1 MLKVIKKVT
10 LKGLLISFVVFCD
23 VFNIKYDK
31 NNIFAYYTAVTR
43 CLFIHNL
50 NKKVMIQEKKQT
62 ENVARSTFEETK
74 VDDGF
79 LILTYK
85 NDQNTTQNLVKEM
98 HSDFI
103 QFHFCIKGSCKFI
116 FNEGRY
122 SLNILEENSL
132 LLYNPQREL
141 PINLEIDPNSWIVSI
156 LIAIKKF
163 HGLFSQ
169 EADYISFLDEDNK
182 DKKYY
187 KDGVISPSLAI
198 VLNQLINYNLNH
210 NIKNLYY
217 RGKAYE
223 LLSLYFNRSEDANIE
238 QCPFL
243 VDETNIIKIRK
254 AKDIII
260 SRMAE
265 PPSLQELA
273 DEIGFNLRKL
283 KEGFKQIY
291 GDSVFSLLF
300 DYKMEVARKLLESGE
315 NNVNEV
321 GLKVGYST
329 SSHFIAAFK
338 KKYGTTPK
346 KYIMSLN

>member
-1 MLKVIKKVT
+1 M
-10 LKGLLISFVVFCD
+10 IS
-23 VFNIKYDK
+23 DK
-31 NNIFAYYTAVTR
+31 NQI
-43 CLFIHNL
+43 
-50 NKKVMIQEKKQT
+50 
-62 ENVARSTFEETK
+62 ENVAQSSFEETK
-74 VDDGF
+74 VDVGF
-79 LILTYK
+79 FVFTYK
-85 NDQNTTQNLVKEM
+85 NDKSVFQSIVKEV
-98 HSDFI
+98 HNDFI
-103 QFHFCIKGSCKFI
+103 QFHFCIKGSAKFI

-122 SLNILEENSL
+122 ALNILEENSL

-141 PINLEIDPNSWIVSI
+141 PINLEIHPNSWMVTI
-156 LIAIKKF
+156 LISIKKF

-169 EADYISFLDEDNK
+169 EADYISFLSEDNK

-187 KDGVISPSLAI
+187 KDGIISPSMAI
-198 VLNQLINYNLNH
+198 VLNQVISYNLNKS
-210 NIKNLYY
+210 IKSLYFK
-217 RGKAYE
+217 GKAYE
-223 LLSLYFNRSEDANIE
+223 LLSLYFNRSEDANTE

-243 VDETNIIKIRK
+243 VDETNVIKIRK
-254 AKDIII
+254 AKEIII

-273 DEIGFNLRKL
+273 DEIGLNLKKL

-291 GDSVFSLLF
+291 GDSVFSFLF

-329 SSHFIAAFK
+329 ASHFIAAFK

>member
-1 MLKVIKKVT
+1 MNHEMTNQK
-10 LKGLLISFVVFCD
+10 
-23 VFNIKYDK
+23 
-31 NNIFAYYTAVTR
+31 
-43 CLFIHNL
+43 
-50 NKKVMIQEKKQT
+50 
-62 ENVARSTFEETK
+62 NVAQSSFEETK

-85 NDQNTTQNLVKEM
+85 NESIDIQNAAKEID
-98 HSDFI
+98 SDYI
-103 QFHFCIKGSCKFI
+103 QFHFCIKGSSQFV

-122 SLNILEENSL
+122 RLNILEENSL
-132 LLYNPQREL
+132 LLYNPQRDL
-141 PINLEIDPNSWIVSI
+141 PINLEINPHSWVVSV
-156 LIAIKKF
+156 LISIKKF

-169 EADYISFLDEDNK
+169 EADYISFLSEDNR

-187 KDGVISPSLAI
+187 KDGTISPSMAI

-210 NIKNLYY
+210 SIKSLYF

-223 LLSLYFNRSEDANIE
+223 LLSLYFNRNEDADIE

-243 VDETNIIKIRK
+243 VDETNVIKIRK
-254 AKDIII
+254 AKDIIV

-273 DEIGFNLRKL
+273 DEIGLNLKKL

-291 GDSVFSLLF
+291 GDSVFSFLF
-300 DYKMEVARKLLESGE
+300 DYKMEVARKLLEAG
-315 NNVNEV
+315 NDNVNEV
-321 GLKVGYST
+321 GHKVGYST
-329 SSHFIAAFK
+329 ASHFIAAFK

-346 KYIMSLN
+346 KYIMSLG

>member
-1 MLKVIKKVT
+1 M
-10 LKGLLISFVVFCD
+10 
-23 VFNIKYDK
+23 NQEK
-31 NNIFAYYTAVTR
+31 NN
-43 CLFIHNL
+43 
-50 NKKVMIQEKKQT
+50 KK
-62 ENVARSTFEETK
+62 NVAQSTFDETQ
-74 VDDGF
+74 VDEGV
-79 LILTYK
+79 LVLALK
-85 NDQNTTQNLVKEM
+85 NDSSGVQSVAKEID
-98 HSDFI
+98 SDYI
-103 QFHFCIKGSCKFI
+103 QFHFCVKGSSRFI

-122 SLNILEENSL
+122 TLNILEENSL

-141 PINLEIDPNSWIVSI
+141 PINLQVDPNSWIISV
-156 LIAIKKF
+156 LISIKKF

-169 EADYISFLDEDNK
+169 EAGYITFLSEDNK

-187 KDGVISPSLAI
+187 KDGVISPSMAI
-198 VLNQLINYNLNH
+198 VLNQIINYSLNES
-210 NIKNLYY
+210 IKNLYFK
-217 RGKAYE
+217 GKAYE

-243 VDETNIIKIRK
+243 VDETNVVKIRK

-273 DEIGFNLRKL
+273 DEIGLNLKKL

-291 GDSVFSLLF
+291 GDSVFSFLF
-300 DYKMEVARKLLESGE
+300 DYKMEVARKLLEEG
-315 NNVNEV
+315 NDNVNEV
-321 GLKVGYST
+321 GHKVGYST

-346 KYIMSLN
+346 KYVMSLS